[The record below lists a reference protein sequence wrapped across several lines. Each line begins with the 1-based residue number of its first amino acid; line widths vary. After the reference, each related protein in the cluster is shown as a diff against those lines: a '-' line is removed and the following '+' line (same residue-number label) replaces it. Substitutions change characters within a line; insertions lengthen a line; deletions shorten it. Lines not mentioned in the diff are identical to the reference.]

1 MRDPVETYMQLVP
14 MVVEQT
20 NRGERAY
27 DIFSRLLKERII
39 FITGPIEDGMA
50 TLVVAQLL
58 FLEAENPKKEIS
70 MYINS
75 PGGAVTAAMAMYD
88 TMAGGIESVAQ
99 NPALRCLL
107 IAGAPTAFCA
117 GNDIGDF
124 LQMAMGSGA
133 LGTPILRFLYALARC
148 ETPLVAAVRGNAVGV
163 GTTMLMHCDH
173 VVAASDAR
181 FSTPFVG
188 LGLVPEAAS
197 SLVAPRLMGQARA
210 FSLLVMGRPLAADE
224 AKAAGLVNTVV
235 AADAVEAEA
244 MKAAREIAAL
254 PPQGVLASRRLL
266 RGKSDDIVARIDEEA
281 ELFKTR
287 LQSAEART
295 AFEAFMMRKR

>member
-1 MRDPVETYMQLVP
+1 MNRPDKKNALTLP
-14 MVVEQT
+14 M
-20 NRGERAY
+20 Y
-27 DIFSRLLKERII
+27 D
-39 FITGPIEDGMA
+39 
-50 TLVVAQLL
+50 
-58 FLEAENPKKEIS
+58 
-70 MYINS
+70 
-75 PGGAVTAAMAMYD
+75 AMA
-88 TMAGGIESVAQ
+88 AAIEEAPK

-107 IAGAPTAFCA
+107 IAGAPNGFCA

-124 LQMAMGSGA
+124 IKMATGEGA
-133 LGTPILRFLYALARC
+133 LGAPILRFLHALARC
-148 ETPLVAAVRGNAVGV
+148 EMPLLAAVQGNAVGV

-197 SLVAPRLMGQARA
+197 SLLAPRIMGPTRA
-210 FSLLVMGRPLAADE
+210 FSLLVMGRPLAADD

-235 AADAVEAEA
+235 SADAVEAEA

-254 PPQGVLASRRLL
+254 PQQGVLASRRLM
-266 RGKSDDIVARIDEEA
+266 RGMPDEIVARIDEEA

-287 LQSAEART
+287 LRSAEART